1 VWRPTPLRP
10 LTLLPMGAP
19 WRQLPSRVMCGRI
32 RDRSRNLSFAIIW
45 GVISALWLAMGML
58 VPLLWGAE
66 STWVDMAVWAL
77 LCSVMGLPASDAAQ

>member
-1 VWRPTPLRP
+1 MAAHTLEAPDPVADGRTMAPTPVA
-10 LTLLPMGAP
+10 GDV
-19 WRQLPSRVMCGRI
+19 WI

-66 STWVDMAVWAL
+66 STWVDMTVWAL
-77 LCSVMGLPASDAAQ
+77 LCSVMGVPASDAAQ